1 MLKQLK
7 DIFGGDT
14 KWVLIGVIAFLAILA
29 IVLFTFVVEN
39 IQWILLG
46 CGIALILAVVGIV
59 VYKKEIEKKA

>member
-1 MLKQLK
+1 MLKQLQ

-59 VYKKEIEKKA
+59 VYKKEVEKKA

>member
-1 MLKQLK
+1 MLKQLQ

-46 CGIALILAVVGIV
+46 CGIALILAVVGII
-59 VYKKEIEKKA
+59 VYKKEVEKKA